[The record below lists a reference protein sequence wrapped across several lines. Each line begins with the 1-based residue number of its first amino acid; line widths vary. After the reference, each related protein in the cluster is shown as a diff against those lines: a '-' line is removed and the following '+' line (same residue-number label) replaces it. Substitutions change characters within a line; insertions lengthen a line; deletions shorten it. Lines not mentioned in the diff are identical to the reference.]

1 MKNCYYLNLIKR
13 MALVVL
19 LGMVVFGCAPE
30 EPPQLKAVVSKLEVT
45 LEESPS
51 VDTAC
56 VAKDMDTIVDK
67 GVPMMSKGKK
77 GGQSPQETGS
87 EEDSDQY
94 AAILE
99 VTERMKV
106 GGKGTAIV
114 SIGRED
120 CIKRKANQG
129 MVRDTAFFYDP
140 KAYVLIIPHAD
151 SCVFTPESVF
161 MEVYEKGSSATFS
174 ITPKKA
180 DSIEV
185 SAELLFYDDE
195 KCSHLP
201 KHDNTQVLKVKV
213 SVDFWGFIWGTVWKF
228 FKDFWGAF
236 VALVFG
242 ALLFVV
248 RKYIKKKTGYSDDV
262 KEKIFGGKKAEE
274 TEDQKEIPEASQK
287 ALEEGNDEVTE
298 TKDEMP
304 NKEES

>member
-1 MKNCYYLNLIKR
+1 MKNCYNLNLIKR

-67 GVPMMSKGKK
+67 GVPIMSKGKK
-77 GGQSPQETGS
+77 GGQSPQETGP
-87 EEDSDQY
+87 EEDSKQY
-94 AAILE
+94 AAVLE

-114 SIGRED
+114 RIGRED
-120 CIKRKANQG
+120 CIKWKANQG

-161 MEVYEKGSSATFS
+161 MEVYETGSSATFS

-185 SAELLFYDDE
+185 SAELLFYDDQ

-201 KHDNTQVLKVKV
+201 KHDNTQVLKVEV
-213 SVDFWGFIWGTVWKF
+213 NVDYWGFIWGTVWKF

-248 RKYIKKKTGYSDDV
+248 RKYIKKKTGYNDDV
-262 KEKIFGGKKAEE
+262 KENIFGGKKAEV
-274 TEDQKEIPEASQK
+274 TEDRKEVPEAPQK

-298 TKDEMP
+298 TENEMP
-304 NKEES
+304 DEKES